1 MTSPE
6 DQEQRIAELELRVR
20 GLTERVW
27 MLEQTVA
34 TDRDAEHAPGAP
46 PIRPTAPPV
55 GVFAKPPA
63 TRYTPATP
71 TGVVA
76 SPVPQTA
83 PHSASVPT
91 GRTIDLEQRIGAR
104 WTTWVGIVAILFAIS
119 FFLKWSFENNLIGPE
134 VRVILG
140 LLSGVALLAGGL
152 LLSRHQDLPYLSE
165 GLAGGG
171 LGVLYLSLY
180 AAYAFYGFV
189 GAGAAFASMFGVTVV
204 GAFVAVASSRQI
216 TAVLTVVGGLLTPV
230 LLATDRPDERV
241 LLGYLIVLDL
251 LVLSIARFRSWLSL
265 NQLAWAGSAILLLP
279 TLLGRSAPP
288 HPLTRLVL
296 LSGLFLLFLAAP
308 LVREWTER
316 RRAVQIDLALVVA
329 NAAGYFWAVYVT
341 LELWRP
347 AAEAPYALALA
358 VLYAVLAAAY
368 EQRVREEDPTA
379 DVLLGVAVI
388 FLTLAIPLG
397 LDGPWITLAWAAQGV
412 LLLWLAPLVGTS
424 VAGWGGLAALLLA
437 TFRVVAFDT
446 YWYPTIVP
454 VWNLTYLVHLL
465 VVVALT
471 WGGLLAASAPA
482 DRLRLLTGEEL
493 RTILWVASALV
504 LAALLWREPPR
515 LWPAG
520 LLAAELLA
528 LGGLAKAVR
537 APAFFIATPIVALV
551 LLGRVLVY
559 DDPLA
564 RGAAVNLVNGPLL
577 MRIGA
582 GGTLALA
589 ARWLTN
595 STRTASV
602 ANVGRALSATA
613 GVVLL
618 YVLSIGWIR
627 YQDVEASAART
638 AGQGD
643 LVRQTEWRKE
653 IGLSVL
659 WTLYAAAAMAWGF
672 IRALPIVRYAA
683 LGLFGLVILKVFLV
697 DLATVSTLYRIVSF
711 LILGVVLLGV
721 SFLYQR
727 VRSAAA

>member
-1 MTSPE
+1 MPSPE

-27 MLEQTVA
+27 MLEQTVG
-34 TDRDAEHAPGAP
+34 TDRDAERAPGAA
-46 PIRPTAPPV
+46 PIMPTAPPV
-55 GVFAKPPA
+55 GVFAKPLA
-63 TRYTPATP
+63 ARHTPATP

-76 SPVPQTA
+76 SPVPPTA

-152 LLSRHQDLPYLSE
+152 LLHRRHDLPYLSE
-165 GLAGGG
+165 GLSGGG
-171 LGVLYLSLY
+171 LGTLYLSLY

-189 GAGAAFASMFGVTVV
+189 GASVAFASMFGVTAA

-251 LVLSIARFRSWLSL
+251 LVLSIARFRSWPSL
-265 NQLAWAGSAILLLP
+265 NQLAWAGTAVLLLP
-279 TLLGRSAPP
+279 TLFGRSAPP

-296 LSGLFLLFLAAP
+296 LSVLFLLFLAVP

-316 RRAVQIDLALVVA
+316 RRAVQIELALVIA

-341 LELWRP
+341 LERWWP

-358 VLYAVLAAAY
+358 VLYAVLAAAH
-368 EQRVREEDPTA
+368 EQRVRDEDPTA

-412 LLLWLAPLVGTS
+412 LLLWLVPRVGTS

-454 VWNLTYLVHLL
+454 VWNLTYLLHLL
-465 VVVALT
+465 VVVALA
-471 WGGLLAASAPA
+471 WGGLLATSVPA
-482 DRLRLLTGEEL
+482 DRVGLLTGEGL

-520 LLAAELLA
+520 LLAAEVLA
-528 LGGLAKAVR
+528 LGGLARTVR
-537 APAFFIATPIVALV
+537 APAFFITLPFLAVI
-551 LLGRVLVY
+551 LLARVLMH

-564 RGAAVNLVNGPLL
+564 RQAAASLVNGPLIT
-577 MRIGA
+577 RIAACGA
-582 GGTLALA
+582 LALT
-589 ARWLTN
+589 ARWYT
-595 STRTASV
+595 SAAPTAAV
-602 ANVGRALSATA
+602 AHVGRALSATA

-638 AGQGD
+638 AGQWD

-659 WTLYAAAAMAWGF
+659 WTLYAAAAMGWGF
-672 IRALPIVRYAA
+672 IRALPVVRYAA